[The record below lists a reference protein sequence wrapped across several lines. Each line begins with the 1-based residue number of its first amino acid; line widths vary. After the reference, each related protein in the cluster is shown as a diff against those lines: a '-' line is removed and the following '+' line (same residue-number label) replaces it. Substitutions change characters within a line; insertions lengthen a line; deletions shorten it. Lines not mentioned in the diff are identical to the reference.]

1 MKATTSSATP
11 PAARIDLVSFD
22 LDGTLVDTAAEIAE
36 AVNRTLEAQAI
47 ARRPAAEI
55 GLLIGHGAQA
65 LMRRLYERMAAEDEG
80 LAARVPLTWL
90 LDGMHAEF
98 DAVTG
103 SLARP
108 YPGCR
113 DALTRLRAG
122 GVQLACVTNK
132 EQRLAFAVLRATGL
146 DADFDLVIGGDTL
159 SEGKPHPSVLRHVAQ
174 QLGVA
179 LPGCAHVG
187 DSAIDVQAARNAG
200 VHAWAVP
207 YGYNAGAPIAQA
219 GPERIFESLG
229 AVADHVL
236 AGR

>member
-1 MKATTSSATP
+1 MNFATP

-47 ARRPAAEI
+47 VRRPVAEI

-65 LMRRLYERMAAEDEG
+65 LMRRLYERLVAEDES
-80 LAARVPLTWL
+80 LAARVALPLL
-90 LDGMHAEF
+90 LDGMQAHF
-98 DAVTG
+98 NAVTG

-113 DALTRLRAG
+113 DALARLRAA
-122 GVQLACVTNK
+122 GVHLACVTNK
-132 EQRLAFAVLRATGL
+132 EERLALAVLRATGL
-146 DADFDLVIGGDTL
+146 AADFDLVVGGNTL
-159 SEGKPHPSVLRHVAQ
+159 AQCKPHASVLRHVAQ
-174 QLGVA
+174 RLGTDA
-179 LPGCAHVG
+179 QHCAHVG

-207 YGYNAGAPIAQA
+207 YGYNAGVPIEEA

>member
-1 MKATTSSATP
+1 M
-11 PAARIDLVSFD
+11 RIDFVSCDALSFD

-36 AVNRTLEAQAI
+36 AVNRTLETQAI
-47 ARRPAAEI
+47 ARRPAPEI

-65 LMRRLYERMAAEDEG
+65 LMRRLYERLVAEDAG
-80 LAARVPLTWL
+80 LAQRVALPVL
-90 LDGMHAEF
+90 LDSMQAQF

-113 DALTRLRAG
+113 DALARLRAG
-122 GVQLACVTNK
+122 GVRLACVTNK
-132 EQRLAFAVLRATGL
+132 EQRLALAVLRATGL
-146 DADFDLVIGGDTL
+146 DADFDLIVGGDTL
-159 SEGKPHPSVLRHVAQ
+159 PECKPHAGVLRHVAR
-174 QLGVA
+174 QLGAAVERF
-179 LPGCAHVG
+179 AHVG

-207 YGYNAGAPIAQA
+207 YGYNAGVPIAQA
-219 GPERIFESLG
+219 GPDRIFDSLG

-236 AGR
+236 AGRASG